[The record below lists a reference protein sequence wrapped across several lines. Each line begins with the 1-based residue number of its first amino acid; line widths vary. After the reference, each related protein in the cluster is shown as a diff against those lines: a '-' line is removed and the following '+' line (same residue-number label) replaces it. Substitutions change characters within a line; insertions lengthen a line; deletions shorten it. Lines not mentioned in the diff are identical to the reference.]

1 MRIIVPTGFQA
12 RAVGREGTLV
22 VRLCMNRLARNIV
35 VGPKKSR
42 FDQTR
47 CVSLIFQLAH
57 KMLRVRHSNNTYMR

>member
-42 FDQTR
+42 FHQTR
-47 CVSLIFQLAH
+47 CVSLINFSASAQSAPGETLQ
-57 KMLRVRHSNNTYMR
+57 